1 MSAVY
6 TQYAIIQTDKKSPAA
21 ISTAGRGRKEAGGL
35 FMKKDFLSFTMKC
48 LNWLLFCAALW
59 ALREIYPDCPFLI
72 ISSVLVY
79 FSVLILM
86 IFYMVEFLKTIKDIR
101 EE

>member
-1 MSAVY
+1 M
-6 TQYAIIQTDKKSPAA
+6 
-21 ISTAGRGRKEAGGL
+21 GGL

>member
-1 MSAVY
+1 
-6 TQYAIIQTDKKSPAA
+6 
-21 ISTAGRGRKEAGGL
+21 
-35 FMKKDFLSFTMKC
+35 MKKDFLSFTMKC

-86 IFYMVEFLKTIKDIR
+86 TFLYGGIPKNYKGYKRRMNSVKTVIIHWKSI
-101 EE
+101 

>member
-1 MSAVY
+1 
-6 TQYAIIQTDKKSPAA
+6 
-21 ISTAGRGRKEAGGL
+21 
-35 FMKKDFLSFTMKC
+35 MKKDFLSFTMKC
-48 LNWLLFCAALW
+48 LNWLLFW